1 MIQCPSR
8 RCRGQQ
14 RLLFLMLMMMMM
26 MMMTI
31 IIATIIIIIII
42 GVCNVGQLMIIQLRA
57 VPVNA
62 VANWGK

>member
-26 MMMTI
+26 TI
-31 IIATIIIIIII
+31 IIATIIIIII

-57 VPVNA
+57 VPVNT

>member
-26 MMMTI
+26 MTI
-31 IIATIIIIIII
+31 IIATIIIIII